1 MNEMIAIEIVISF
14 QSEEKSKSDIF
25 LYKGA
30 LLLLSS
36 EWFPLT
42 CFVLTIYVFYMR
54 GYLLSHYA
62 KHTAVYVLEINK
74 TDNQWMKFSSRYF
87 LALISRREIIPKNMY

>member
-36 EWFPLT
+36 EWFRLT

-87 LALISRREIIPKNMY
+87 LALIS